1 MFLFILIGYH
11 KPWYYRKICQHCKCP
26 REDHNIIED
35 DARAGCSVYLGDQS
49 GFPSDDD
56 SGCALDE
63 YAWVPPGLNAEQ
75 VSADDNL
82 KLSKGHPFLSIY
94 NRCSCSKLVFILPA
108 VFLRLRN
115 VRVLV

>member
-1 MFLFILIGYH
+1 MALLNT
-11 KPWYYRKICQHCKCP
+11 WYCRKICQHCKCP

-35 DARAGCSVYLGDQS
+35 DAREGCSVYLGDANYS

-75 VSADDNL
+75 VSTDTKGIFFVL
-82 KLSKGHPFLSIY
+82 STQFLSKFIGSNLESLLSVVQ
-94 NRCSCSKLVFILPA
+94 R
-108 VFLRLRN
+108 
-115 VRVLV
+115 